1 MKQQCNAH
9 AYEQETK
16 EIELE
21 DIFNQQKKEDIKKMI
36 DESKERAYIL
46 MRLKAGYKPIHK
58 YNNGNY
64 ATLCNKCNVV
74 ISTGINKD
82 QIMCESCIN
91 EIEVKLKDEDKE

>member
-9 AYEQETK
+9 AYEQEAK

-21 DIFNQQKKEDIKKMI
+21 DIFNQEKIEKMKDIIK
-36 DESKERAYIL
+36 ESKERAQIL

-58 YNNGNY
+58 FNNGNY
-64 ATLCNKCNVV
+64 ATLCNKCNVI

-82 QIMCESCIN
+82 EIMCESCIN

>member
-1 MKQQCNAH
+1 MKQPCNAH
-9 AYEQETK
+9 AYEQEAK

-21 DIFNQQKKEDIKKMI
+21 DIFNQEKIEKMKDIIK
-36 DESKERAYIL
+36 ESKERAYIL

-58 YNNGNY
+58 FNNGNY

>member
-1 MKQQCNAH
+1 MKQPCNAH
-9 AYEQETK
+9 AHEQEAK

-21 DIFNQQKKEDIKKMI
+21 DIFNQEKIEKMKDIIK
-36 DESKERAYIL
+36 ESKERAQIL

-58 YNNGNY
+58 FNNGNY

-91 EIEVKLKDEDKE
+91 EIEVKLINEDKE

>member
-9 AYEQETK
+9 AYEQEAK

-21 DIFNQQKKEDIKKMI
+21 DIFNQEKIEKMKDIIK
-36 DESKERAYIL
+36 ESKERAYIL

-58 YNNGNY
+58 FNNGNY

>member
-1 MKQQCNAH
+1 MKQPCNAH
-9 AYEQETK
+9 AYEQ
-16 EIELE
+16 
-21 DIFNQQKKEDIKKMI
+21 
-36 DESKERAYIL
+36 ESKERAYIL

-58 YNNGNY
+58 FNNGNY